1 VCPPGPMDTGPS
13 PLGSKGPGRTSKL
26 QAATILPPTVNESRS
41 IRHSSVY
48 LSSSSLLSSSSNF
61 FSSILHDQVSPSEPA
76 NNAPSSTSN
85 SKRNLKANIAVNIT
99 SSDCVNRVMAVFVFV
114 PSLVP
119 MSACAGIGARLIE
132 VAMIIWKVSAPR
144 RLGVPM

>member
-1 VCPPGPMDTGPS
+1 MDTGPS

-114 PSLVP
+114 PSLADVRLRWNW
-119 MSACAGIGARLIE
+119 SKTDWSNSHATQGI
-132 VAMIIWKVSAPR
+132 SR
-144 RLGVPM
+144 RTLP